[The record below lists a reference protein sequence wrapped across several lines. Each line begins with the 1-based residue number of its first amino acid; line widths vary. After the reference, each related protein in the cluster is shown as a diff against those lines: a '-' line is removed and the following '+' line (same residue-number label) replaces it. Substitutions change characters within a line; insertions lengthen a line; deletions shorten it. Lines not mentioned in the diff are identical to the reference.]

1 MMCHDWWLRRRFEE
15 DEASRE
21 LWDEFEQTRPL
32 NEPEPTGEEAE
43 VRLERRQPT
52 PLSAER

>member
-32 NEPEPTGEEAE
+32 NEPEPTGEEPD
-43 VRLERRQPT
+43 VTLERREPT
-52 PLSAER
+52 RLSAER